1 VRLLFD
7 TNVLIAGTVPSHP
20 DHAKCL
26 IWLKDIQNGTHEG
39 FIAAHTL
46 AEYHRY
52 MTTVPK
58 PKLSPQKAEGVL
70 KALLGYF
77 AMVCL
82 DSNDT
87 LAVFA
92 RMTKEGLTGGVI
104 WDVHIAQAGLRIG
117 VDHILTMNTRDFY
130 RLGKDITALVLV
142 P

>member
-20 DHAKCL
+20 DHAKCV
-26 IWLKDIQNGTHEG
+26 IWLKAVQNGTHEG

-58 PKLSPQKAEGVL
+58 PKLSSQKAEGVL
-70 KALLGYF
+70 KTLLGYF

-82 DSNDT
+82 DSSDT

-92 RMTKEGLTGGVI
+92 RMTKEGLMGSVI
-104 WDVHIAQAGLRIG
+104 WDVHIAQAGLRVG
-117 VDHILTMNTRDFY
+117 VDHILTMNTRDFQ
-130 RLGKDITALVLV
+130 RLGKDVTALVLI